1 MEAVTMEH
9 GERKVDAVIMA
20 GADNRGRLAEVS
32 DSPYEATIDINGRA
46 MLGWVLQ
53 GALSAAHVGRIV
65 IVGPVEALAPVV
77 EAEGADGRVILV
89 ERRGSIFDNLLAGLE
104 QLHDSDRT
112 LAMSADIPFITGEA
126 LDRFI
131 QRCWSLPA
139 QVHYPLI
146 PKHVNEA
153 RFPGVSRTYIKLA
166 DGLVTGGNVFMVDP
180 QFVRSNEALIRKVL
194 ELRKKP
200 LALASM
206 LGVGLIFKY
215 ITGRL
220 RIVDVENKARSWL
233 GLEGRGVI
241 IDSPEIGVDVDK
253 PSDYMLAL
261 SVLKKEATA

>member
-1 MEAVTMEH
+1 M
-9 GERKVDAVIMA
+9 
-20 GADNRGRLAEVS
+20 
-32 DSPYEATIDINGRA
+32 
-46 MLGWVLQ
+46 
-53 GALSAAHVGRIV
+53 
-65 IVGPVEALAPVV
+65 
-77 EAEGADGRVILV
+77 
-89 ERRGSIFDNLLAGLE
+89 
-104 QLHDSDRT
+104 
-112 LAMSADIPFITGEA
+112 
-126 LDRFI
+126 
-131 QRCWSLPA
+131 
-139 QVHYPLI
+139 
-146 PKHVNEA
+146 NEA